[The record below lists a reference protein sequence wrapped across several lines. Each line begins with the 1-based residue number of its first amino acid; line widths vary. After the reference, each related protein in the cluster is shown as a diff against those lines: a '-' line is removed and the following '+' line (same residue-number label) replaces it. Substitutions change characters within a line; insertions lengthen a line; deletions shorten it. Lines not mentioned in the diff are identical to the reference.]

1 MKIETKY
8 NLGQEVWF
16 ILGSKACQG
25 IIVEITFTK
34 VGHTLNGYYYNVQFG
49 VSHGSFNEPE
59 LFPTKE
65 ELLKSL

>member
-8 NLGQEVWF
+8 NIGDKVWYKF
-16 ILGSKACQG
+16 VGGDMCTTVRRI
-25 IIVEITFTK
+25 K
-34 VGHTLNGYYYNVQFG
+34 VDYKGVPTYYCDFFLQVIAFR
-49 VSHGSFNEPE
+49 EEE